1 MSFII
6 WQLRARPAPALRT
19 SPCSNSP
26 SPPIAA
32 RERSEAT
39 TVQRINTRGVA
50 LEGAC
55 GAIGATTAVACS
67 ADYAFLKP

>member
-1 MSFII
+1 M
-6 WQLRARPAPALRT
+6 AVACAPGASDGDIPLLKFAVAVHGGAGA
-19 SPCSNSP
+19 P
-26 SPPIAA
+26 
-32 RERSEAT
+32 SEAT

-50 LEGAC
+50 LECAC